1 MRTYFLAFLLLP
13 IAVAYISS
21 ISPLDGIYFIWQF
34 AKIPYIATVVVLALF
49 IWWAKTHS
57 RMLLLTF
64 LAPVLM
70 SFLELVFMIIIDP
83 PELRS
88 LSRVLQLFG
97 SVVPLTAI
105 VSFVFVS
112 LSWGFFA
119 VVRKLRWV
127 KVLP

>member
-1 MRTYFLAFLLLP
+1 
-13 IAVAYISS
+13 
-21 ISPLDGIYFIWQF
+21 
-34 AKIPYIATVVVLALF
+34 
-49 IWWAKTHS
+49 
-57 RMLLLTF
+57 MLLLTF